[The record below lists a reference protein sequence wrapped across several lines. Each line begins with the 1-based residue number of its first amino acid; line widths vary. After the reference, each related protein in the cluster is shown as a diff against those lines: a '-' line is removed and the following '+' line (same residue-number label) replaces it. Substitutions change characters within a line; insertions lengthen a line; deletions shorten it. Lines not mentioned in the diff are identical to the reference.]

1 MLLLRRCF
9 ALTRIDLF
17 RLVLLPLSLPAAFG
31 SPALAE
37 SKPRLPLLSNEAAWK
52 RLPGAPRSAEPLPAW
67 ARMLAGRLPM
77 TTARMLE
84 LDALHRTGDRLD
96 ARLRCLVRW
105 AAADANGCAYSKA
118 VALADLRRAGGGEAD
133 LREAASPERLPA
145 LDRAAVLF
153 ARKMMREAHA
163 VTDAEFKQLLGLA
176 GEARVVA
183 LVALLAHASFQ
194 DRVLLALN
202 PPAEP
207 GGALPPL
214 TVAFARPK
222 AKPPAGPPRATKVV
236 PPAADAKSQAGGADW
251 LALQQELEKQ
261 RGRALRLRVPSRE
274 EVLRRIGEKHPGAWQ
289 ADILWSRVCYG
300 YQPELT
306 DAWFGCVAAFRQ
318 ESEWDPV
325 FSQSIFWV
333 VTRSLKCFY

>member
-1 MLLLRRCF
+1 MLSFRRCCAIRGISLSRF
-9 ALTRIDLF
+9 
-17 RLVLLPLSLPAAFG
+17 VLLPLVLQATLELPAR
-31 SPALAE
+31 AE
-37 SKPRLPLLSNEAAWK
+37 SKPRLPLLPNGEAWK
-52 RLPGAPRSAEPLPAW
+52 RLPGAPRAAEPLPAW
-67 ARMLAGRLPM
+67 ARLLAGRLPT

-84 LDALHRTGDRLD
+84 LDAMHRTGDRLD
-96 ARLRCLVRW
+96 ARLRALVRW

-118 VALADLRRAGGGEAD
+118 VALADLRRAGGSEAD
-133 LREAASPERLPA
+133 LPVPDAERLPA
-145 LDRAAVLF
+145 LDRAAVRF

-163 VTDAEFKQLLGLA
+163 VTDAEFKHLLELA

-207 GGALPPL
+207 GGPLPPL
-214 TVAFARPK
+214 TVSFARPK
-222 AKPPAGPPRATKVV
+222 AKSSAKPAGTAKVAA
-236 PPAADAKSQAGGADW
+236 PADGAKNPAGQADW
-251 LALQQELEKQ
+251 LSLQQELEKQ
-261 RGRALRLRVPSRE
+261 RGRAGRIRVPSRD

-289 ADILWSRVCYG
+289 VDILWSRVCYG
-300 YQPELT
+300 HQPELT
-306 DAWFGCVAAFRQ
+306 DAWFSCVSGFRQ
-318 ESEWDPV
+318 ETEWDPV